1 MAFCEFECD
10 NCQASYADRMLRD
23 RLIIGIRDKSLQ
35 LKLLDAKD
43 EPLNNVVEMCKIHEA
58 ASEHKQLFEKSEAQ
72 SLNSVEMQDG
82 SKDVA
87 AIQRS
92 DFHNVSCFNCGQA
105 YNGSHRRY
113 CPAKNVNCNNCGR
126 RGHLKK
132 FCKAAKN
139 NNTTRVPLEAT
150 RAQIGSKQKIEKN
163 VHMIAWSESE

>member
-1 MAFCEFECD
+1 
-10 NCQASYADRMLRD
+10 
-23 RLIIGIRDKSLQ
+23 
-35 LKLLDAKD
+35 
-43 EPLNNVVEMCKIHEA
+43 MCKIHEA

-72 SLNSVEMQDG
+72 SLNSVELHDG

-105 YNGSHRRY
+105 YNGRHRRY

-126 RGHLKK
+126 RGHFKK

-139 NNTTRVPLEAT
+139 NNTTGVPLEAT
-150 RAQIGSKQKIEKN
+150 EKN
-163 VHMIAWSESE
+163 VHMIAWSESGFSSTNIGTTNMYCIWVIETFKQCGIFAIISIRNQMQTYFKVWEIFQENVL